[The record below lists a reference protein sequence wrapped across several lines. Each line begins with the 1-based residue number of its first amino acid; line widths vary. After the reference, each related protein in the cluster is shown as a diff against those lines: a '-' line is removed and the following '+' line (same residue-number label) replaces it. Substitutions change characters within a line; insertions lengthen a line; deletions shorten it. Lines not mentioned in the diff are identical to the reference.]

1 MSTAGPPCIREDITQ
16 CIGNTPLV
24 RLRRMTKRCRATV
37 LAKMES
43 MNPLGS
49 VKDRIAPAMLD
60 AAERAGLLQ
69 PGAVIVEP
77 TSGNTGIGLAPGLRR
92 PRLQAHRHHAGT
104 HECRTTADA
113 QGPGGQGAAHSVR
126 ERHVRRHPRRRT
138 TGCPKPR
145 LLHAPT
151 VQQPSQPGNPPP
163 DHGRGD
169 LRDTQGAVDIVVAGV
184 GTGGT
189 ITGVGQRLKAYKP
202 AVFVVAVEPAGSA
215 VITQHLAGEPLQPGK
230 HAIQGL
236 GAGFLPKVLDLD
248 VIDEVI
254 RVRDEDALQTTR
266 RLACEEGLMCGVSS
280 GAAAWAAIH
289 LAKQAM
295 NAGRQIVVILPDLG
309 ERYLSSHV
317 FHS

>member
-37 LAKMES
+37 LAKLEN

-60 AAERAGLLQ
+60 AAERAGLIES
-69 PGAVIVEP
+69 GGVIVEP
-77 TSGNTGIGLAPGLRR
+77 TSGNTGIGLALVCAARGYKLIVTMPESMSVERQRMLKALGAKVVLTPFGEGMSGAIRAAEQLVAQNPGYYM
-92 PRLQAHRHHAGT
+92 PQQFNNPANPEIHRQ
-104 HECRTTADA
+104 TTA
-113 QGPGGQGAAHSVR
+113 
-126 ERHVRRHPRRRT
+126 EEIW
-138 TGCPKPR
+138 
-145 LLHAPT
+145 
-151 VQQPSQPGNPPP
+151 
-163 DHGRGD
+163 
-169 LRDTQGAVDIVVAGV
+169 RDTQGAVDIVVAGV

-189 ITGVGQRLKAYKP
+189 ISGVGQGLKAYKP
-202 AVFVVAVEPAGSA
+202 ALYVVAVEPAGSA

-236 GAGFLPKVLDLD
+236 GAGFLPKVLDLA
-248 VIDEVI
+248 VIDEVVA
-254 RVRDEDALQTTR
+254 VRDEDALQTTR
-266 RLACEEGLMCGVSS
+266 RLACEEGLMCGISS